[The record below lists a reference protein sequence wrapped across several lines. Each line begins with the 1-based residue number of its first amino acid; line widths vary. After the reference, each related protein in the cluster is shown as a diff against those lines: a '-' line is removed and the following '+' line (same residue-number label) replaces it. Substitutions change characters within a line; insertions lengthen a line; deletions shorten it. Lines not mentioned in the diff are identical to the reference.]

1 MSDTAQAPAPNSER
15 MLDAA
20 EVAERLN
27 LSLTAVYR
35 LVRSGTIRSHR
46 HGQGK
51 VRPRGVRIPESA
63 VAEYL
68 GGQNDGG
75 AIRIPASVVEAFQNR
90 EVA

>member
-1 MSDTAQAPAPNSER
+1 MSDIAKAPALDAER
-15 MLDAA
+15 MLEAA
-20 EVAERLN
+20 EVAEKLN

-35 LVRSGTIRSHR
+35 LVRSGVIRSHR

-68 GGQNDGG
+68 
-75 AIRIPASVVEAFQNR
+75 APSIE